1 MLSAAV
7 IYRHASAAVIYAH
20 AEAFLRQHFYEFESF
35 VRTQKIGGGTLP
47 RIVLSPARAF
57 SISENVAKVRLR
69 IINNRT
75 NSSLVA
81 TL

>member
-35 VRTQKIGGGTLP
+35 VRTQKIGGGDTAPNCFVARESILDF
-47 RIVLSPARAF
+47 RKCCKSP
-57 SISENVAKVRLR
+57 
-69 IINNRT
+69 T
-75 NSSLVA
+75 
-81 TL
+81 